1 MSKLNTTDLTKII
14 IVDDE
19 IELMGALCDALS
31 ARGYDATGFSS
42 AAEALQV
49 LQKQDFDVLL
59 LDLMMPEMDGIE
71 FLKKSRTICPQI
83 ISIIMT
89 GYATVPSAIETMK
102 LGAFDYVLKPFK
114 MDILLPVITRAM
126 EMQRLKNENL
136 QLRESM
142 AIYDLAMTVS
152 HTLDLNIILNQLA
165 DAVVGHMGAD
175 EVLIMLPANANN
187 ELYVAVSR
195 GQQAGDMVGQLVAA
209 PPGLGQ
215 GLEGNAF
222 YSPFDFEIKTAINIP
237 LFNGG
242 KCVGVLS
249 VGSKKL
255 SSFPPG
261 QIKTLKILASTAASA
276 LDNARL
282 FSQLQKAEQQYR
294 SIFEN
299 ATEGIFRISCDGH
312 YLMVNPA
319 MAHILGYD
327 KPEELL
333 TLTSDTDYQDI
344 LNGKMRKNGYEHQV
358 NRRDGTVIW
367 VSENVRA
374 VIDDTGNT
382 LYYEG
387 TITDITQRKEAEY
400 FEREISR
407 LDRLNLVGELAASI
421 SHEIR
426 NPLTTIRGFL
436 QMLKSKEDSSDK
448 GYYDLMIEELDRA
461 NTIISDYLGMAKDK
475 PLELRS
481 CHLHEIIASLY
492 PMILADARYSDK
504 QVKLDLEDA
513 PLVYVDEKE
522 IRQLMLNLTRN
533 GIEAMSPGGTLTIG
547 TRSENDNALL
557 FIRDE
562 GPGFDQLL
570 LNNLGTPFLTT
581 KENGTGLGLAVCYR
595 IAARHNANIKLDT
608 GPQGTTFWVT
618 FPRSVESIT
627 LF

>member
-1 MSKLNTTDLTKII
+1 
-14 IVDDE
+14 
-19 IELMGALCDALS
+19 
-31 ARGYDATGFSS
+31 
-42 AAEALQV
+42 
-49 LQKQDFDVLL
+49 
-59 LDLMMPEMDGIE
+59 
-71 FLKKSRTICPQI
+71 
-83 ISIIMT
+83 
-89 GYATVPSAIETMK
+89 
-102 LGAFDYVLKPFK
+102 
-114 MDILLPVITRAM
+114 
-126 EMQRLKNENL
+126 
-136 QLRESM
+136 
-142 AIYDLAMTVS
+142 
-152 HTLDLNIILNQLA
+152 
-165 DAVVGHMGAD
+165 
-175 EVLIMLPANANN
+175 
-187 ELYVAVSR
+187 
-195 GQQAGDMVGQLVAA
+195 
-209 PPGLGQ
+209 
-215 GLEGNAF
+215 
-222 YSPFDFEIKTAINIP
+222 
-237 LFNGG
+237 
-242 KCVGVLS
+242 
-249 VGSKKL
+249 
-255 SSFPPG
+255 
-261 QIKTLKILASTAASA
+261 LASTAASA

>member
-1 MSKLNTTDLTKII
+1 M

-19 IELMGALCDALS
+19 NELMGALCDALN

-49 LQKQDFDVLL
+49 LQKQEFDVLL

-237 LFNGG
+237 LLNGG

-255 SSFPPG
+255 SSFPLG